1 MRFVLILFILIT
13 FSACNTSRVVYWCG
27 DHPCINK
34 KEKESYFKETM
45 IVETKLISKEKKG
58 KNKSQMQ
65 KIIEQA
71 KIKQKERITQ
81 EKDLTKQAK
90 LEQKEKLKKE
100 KQLLK
105 QARSKEKQR
114 LKEEKEL
121 AKQVKLEEKQRLK
134 AEKKLAKKIKKD
146 KKNKNVAKITQNI
159 KKLEKINTQS
169 NTSKLGSNKF
179 QELVEKIAKENIFK
193 PYPNINDIPK

>member
-1 MRFVLILFILIT
+1 
-13 FSACNTSRVVYWCG
+13 
-27 DHPCINK
+27 
-34 KEKESYFKETM
+34 
-45 IVETKLISKEKKG
+45 
-58 KNKSQMQ
+58 
-65 KIIEQA
+65 
-71 KIKQKERITQ
+71 
-81 EKDLTKQAK
+81 
-90 LEQKEKLKKE
+90 
-100 KQLLK
+100 
-105 QARSKEKQR
+105 KEKQR